1 MSSEASTQLASLSY
15 VMLTATHS
23 ESKKQTDSKAQRVS
37 TIQLSDIDFEITN
50 AEYVQAKKGRKILAE
65 K

>member
-1 MSSEASTQLASLSY
+1 
-15 VMLTATHS
+15 MLTATHS